1 MLESNL
7 KVVNNDVKTLVKDT
21 QALLQAAATS
31 TGETAGGF
39 VKANPWSTIG
49 VAASVG
55 LLTGVLLGRKT
66 WGNSHQD
73 SGKSA
78 GDPGAGIAHH

>member
-7 KVVNNDVKTLVKDT
+7 KVVNNDVKTLVKDA

-31 TGETAGGF
+31 TGETADGY
-39 VKANPWSTIG
+39 VKANPWRTIG

-55 LLTGVLLGRKT
+55 LLAGVFLSRRRSGAT
-66 WGNSHQD
+66 NSDMRQPADTRSKPH
-73 SGKSA
+73 
-78 GDPGAGIAHH
+78 

>member
-7 KVVNNDVKTLVKDT
+7 KVVNKDVKTLVKDT

-49 VAASVG
+49 VAAGVG
-55 LLTGVLLGRKT
+55 LLTGVILGRRT
-66 WGNSHQD
+66 SGNSHQD
-73 SGKSA
+73 SAKSSEDSEA
-78 GDPGAGIAHH
+78 DIKRH